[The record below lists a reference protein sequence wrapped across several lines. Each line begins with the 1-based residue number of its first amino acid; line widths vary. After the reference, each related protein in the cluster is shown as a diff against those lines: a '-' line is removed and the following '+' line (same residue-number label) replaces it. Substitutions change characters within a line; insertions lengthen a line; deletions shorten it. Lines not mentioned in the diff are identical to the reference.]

1 MASANLLGIFGSLDA
16 AGSAMQALIH
26 ENVPVPSL
34 NVLAHAGGVRFA
46 PHADQTKFG
55 RIELLN
61 LPGDPGGPAGVEVI
75 LTGAEIPDI
84 GPVLAMGEL
93 VLADSELLNFQ
104 AGILGKMFHLGVS
117 EVDAKRFLNAVRQGY
132 TVLGVECPMDQS
144 QVVAEVL
151 GHAKLVALQDALV
164 SSRPHVKAQHWY
176 RSGFRSPNSPLWD
189 VALFLPGLPGEP
201 QFPKPGHDPQK
212 PTPTPPQT
220 PPQTPPRL
228 PPNVHMYL

>member
-1 MASANLLGIFGSLDA
+1 MDSANLFGIFGSLDA
-16 AGSAMQALIH
+16 AGSAMQALIR
-26 ENVPVPSL
+26 ENVPKPSL

-93 VLADSELLNFQ
+93 VLADSELLHFQ
-104 AGILGKMFHLGVS
+104 AGIIGKMFHLGVS
-117 EVDAKRFLNAVRQGY
+117 EAEAKRFLDAVRQGY
-132 TVLGVECPMDQS
+132 TVLGVECPMDRS

-151 GHAKLVALQDALV
+151 GDAKPVALQDALA
-164 SSRPHVKAQHWY
+164 SSLPHVKAQHWY

-189 VALFLPGLPGEP
+189 VALFLPGLPGRP
-201 QFPKPGHDPQK
+201 QFPKPGGEPK
-212 PTPTPPQT
+212 PTPTLPQT
-220 PPQTPPRL
+220 PPPL
-228 PPNVHMYL
+228 PPNVLMYL